1 MDSSLIVMGT
11 VLIILLC
18 LSAFLSSSEMALIS
32 LSSIRLKMSSDEGN
46 KKAKKTQKLL
56 NNYNLTIVSIVV
68 GNNIVN
74 ILLPT
79 ISTLFFTQLISNKL
93 IAIFV
98 STVLMT
104 IIVIFFGE
112 IIPKIYGK
120 DQQENL
126 VFKVVDILDIMIRI
140 LYPITKIFL
149 VLTDF
154 IQDHFFP
161 ETSDE
166 EIEVEEELLTRIEE
180 GVEEGSLNEDEEE
193 LIRNAIEFEEIRVE
207 EVLRPKADIFM
218 INVDT
223 PNDKIFMLMSKERYS
238 RIPVYEHDTDNIIG
252 ILYERDFLTAYIDY
266 RDLDIRDILREVN
279 FIPDTMRISLL
290 LPQLQKDRSHLA
302 MVVDEH
308 GTIQGLITVEDIIE
322 ELVGDIWDED
332 EDIQSEIKPLNNQ
345 QYLVLG
351 SATLSDF
358 NEYFENKELPEIES
372 EQENTIAGYVIELLQ
387 AIPEEGDRCSDE
399 TYQFEVKSMD
409 NNRIDQILVTIL
421 GGDE

>member
-79 ISTLFFTQLISNKL
+79 ISTLFFTLLISNKI

-120 DQQENL
+120 DQQENF
-126 VFKVVDILDIMIRI
+126 VFKVVDILDIMIKI

-161 ETSDE
+161 ETTDE

-223 PNDKIFMLMSKERYS
+223 PNDKIFMLMSQERYS

-252 ILYERDFLTAYIDY
+252 ILYERDFLTSYIDY
-266 RDLDIRDILREVN
+266 RDLDVRDILREVN

-332 EDIQSEIKPLNNQ
+332 EDIQSEIKPLNDQ

-351 SATLSDF
+351 SVTLSDF

-372 EQENTIAGYVIELLQ
+372 DQENTIAGYVIELLQ

-399 TYQFEVKSMD
+399 TYRFEVKSMD

>member
-32 LSSIRLKMSSDEGN
+32 LSSIRLKMSCDEGN

-126 VFKVVDILDIMIRI
+126 VFKVVDILDIMIKV

-161 ETSDE
+161 ETTDE
-166 EIEVEEELLTRIEE
+166 EIEIEEELLTRIEE

-252 ILYERDFLTAYIDY
+252 ILYERDFLTSYIDY
-266 RDLDIRDILREVN
+266 RDLDVRDILREVN

-332 EDIQSEIKPLNNQ
+332 EDIQSEIKPLNDQ

-351 SATLSDF
+351 SVTLSDF

-372 EQENTIAGYVIELLQ
+372 DQENTIAGYVIELLQ

-399 TYQFEVKSMD
+399 TYRFEVKSMD

>member
-79 ISTLFFTQLISNKL
+79 ISTLFFSQLISNKL

-126 VFKVVDILDIMIRI
+126 VFKVVDILDVMIRI

-154 IQDHFFP
+154 IQDHLFP

-218 INVDT
+218 INVET
-223 PNDKIFMLMSKERYS
+223 PNDEIFMLMSKERYS

-332 EDIQSEIKPLNNQ
+332 EDIQSEIKPLNNH

-351 SATLSDF
+351 SVTLSDF

-387 AIPEEGDRCSDE
+387 AIPKEGDRCCDE
-399 TYQFEVKSMD
+399 TYRFEVKSMD

>member
-18 LSAFLSSSEMALIS
+18 LSAFLSSTEMALIS

-126 VFKVVDILDIMIRI
+126 VFKVVDILDVMIRI

-332 EDIQSEIKPLNNQ
+332 EDIQSEIKPLNNH

-351 SATLSDF
+351 SVTLSDF

-387 AIPEEGDRCSDE
+387 AIPKEGDRCCDE
-399 TYQFEVKSMD
+399 TYRFEVKSMD

>member
-46 KKAKKTQKLL
+46 KKAKKTQNLL

-126 VFKVVDILDIMIRI
+126 VFKVVDILDVMIRI

-180 GVEEGSLNEDEEE
+180 GVEEGSLNEEEEE

-218 INVDT
+218 INADT
-223 PNDKIFMLMSKERYS
+223 PNDEIFMLMSKERYS

-351 SATLSDF
+351 GVTLSDF

-387 AIPEEGDRCSDE
+387 AIPKEGDRCCDE
-399 TYQFEVKSMD
+399 TYRFEVKSMD

>member
-120 DQQENL
+120 DQQENF
-126 VFKVVDILDIMIRI
+126 VFKVVDILDIMIKI

-332 EDIQSEIKPLNNQ
+332 EDIQSEIKPLNDQ

-351 SATLSDF
+351 SVTLSDF

-399 TYQFEVKSMD
+399 TYRFEVESMD

>member
-32 LSSIRLKMSSDEGN
+32 LSSIRLRMSSDEGN

-126 VFKVVDILDIMIRI
+126 VFKVVDILDVMIRI

-218 INVDT
+218 INVET
-223 PNDKIFMLMSKERYS
+223 PNDEIFMLMSKERYS

-332 EDIQSEIKPLNNQ
+332 EDIQSEIKPLNNH

-351 SATLSDF
+351 SVTLSDF
-358 NEYFENKELPEIES
+358 NEYFGNKELPEIES

-387 AIPEEGDRCSDE
+387 AIPTEGDRCCDE
-399 TYQFEVKSMD
+399 TYRFEVKSMD

>member
-126 VFKVVDILDIMIRI
+126 VFKVVDILDVMIRI

-266 RDLDIRDILREVN
+266 HDLDIRDILREVN

-332 EDIQSEIKPLNNQ
+332 EDIQSEIKPLNNH

-351 SATLSDF
+351 SVTLSDF

-387 AIPEEGDRCSDE
+387 AIPKEGDRCCDE
-399 TYQFEVKSMD
+399 TYRFEVKSMD

>member
-126 VFKVVDILDIMIRI
+126 VFKVVDILDVMIRI

-218 INVDT
+218 INVET
-223 PNDKIFMLMSKERYS
+223 PNDEIFMLMSKERYS

-351 SATLSDF
+351 SVTLSDF

-387 AIPEEGDRCSDE
+387 AIPKEGDRCCDE
-399 TYQFEVKSMD
+399 TYRFEVKSMD

>member
-46 KKAKKTQKLL
+46 KKAIKTQKLL

-79 ISTLFFTQLISNKL
+79 ISTLFFTQLISNKF

-120 DQQENL
+120 DQQENF
-126 VFKVVDILDIMIRI
+126 VFKVVDILDIMIKI

-161 ETSDE
+161 ETTDE

-223 PNDKIFMLMSKERYS
+223 PNDKIFMLMSQERYS
-238 RIPVYEHDTDNIIG
+238 RIPIYEHDTDNIIG
-252 ILYERDFLTAYIDY
+252 ILYERDFLTSYIEY

-279 FIPDTMRISLL
+279 FVPDTMRISLL

-322 ELVGDIWDED
+322 ELVGEIWDED
-332 EDIQSEIKPLNNQ
+332 EDIQSEIKPLNDQ

-351 SATLSDF
+351 SVTLSDF

-399 TYQFEVKSMD
+399 TYRFEVKSMD

>member
-126 VFKVVDILDIMIRI
+126 VFKVVDILDVMIRI

-149 VLTDF
+149 VFTDF

-218 INVDT
+218 INADT
-223 PNDKIFMLMSKERYS
+223 PNDEIFMLMSKERYS

-351 SATLSDF
+351 SVTLSDF
-358 NEYFENKELPEIES
+358 NEYFGNEELPEIES

-387 AIPEEGDRCSDE
+387 AIPKEGDRCCDE
-399 TYQFEVKSMD
+399 TYRFEVKSMD

>member
-120 DQQENL
+120 DQQENF
-126 VFKVVDILDIMIRI
+126 VFKVVDILDIMIKI

-223 PNDKIFMLMSKERYS
+223 PNDKIFMLMSQERYS

-332 EDIQSEIKPLNNQ
+332 EDIQSEIKPLNDQ

-351 SATLSDF
+351 SVTLSDF
-358 NEYFENKELPEIES
+358 NEYFENKELPEIDS

>member
-79 ISTLFFTQLISNKL
+79 ISTLFFTQLISNKI

-120 DQQENL
+120 DQQENF
-126 VFKVVDILDIMIRI
+126 VFKVVDILDMMIKI

-161 ETSDE
+161 ETTDE

-223 PNDKIFMLMSKERYS
+223 PNDKIFMLMSQERYS

-332 EDIQSEIKPLNNQ
+332 EDIQSEIKPLNDQ

-351 SATLSDF
+351 SVTLSDF
-358 NEYFENKELPEIES
+358 NEYFENKELPEIDS

-399 TYQFEVKSMD
+399 TYRFEVKSMD

>member
-32 LSSIRLKMSSDEGN
+32 LSAIRLKMSCDEGN

-79 ISTLFFTQLISNKL
+79 ISTLFFTQLISNKI

-120 DQQENL
+120 DQQENF
-126 VFKVVDILDIMIRI
+126 VFKVVDILDIMIKI

-223 PNDKIFMLMSKERYS
+223 PNDKIFMLMSQERYS

-279 FIPDTMRISLL
+279 FVPDTMRISLL

-322 ELVGDIWDED
+322 ELVGEIWDED
-332 EDIQSEIKPLNNQ
+332 EDIQSEIKPLNDQ

-351 SATLSDF
+351 SVTLSDF
-358 NEYFENKELPEIES
+358 NEYFENKELPEIDS

-399 TYQFEVKSMD
+399 TYRFEVKSMD

-421 GGDE
+421 RGDE

>member
-120 DQQENL
+120 DQQENF
-126 VFKVVDILDIMIRI
+126 VFKVVDILDIMIKI

-161 ETSDE
+161 ETTDE

-223 PNDKIFMLMSKERYS
+223 PNDKIFMLMSQERYS

-332 EDIQSEIKPLNNQ
+332 EDIQSEIKPLNDQ

-351 SATLSDF
+351 SVTLSDF
-358 NEYFENKELPEIES
+358 NEYFENKELPEIDS

-399 TYQFEVKSMD
+399 TYRFEVKSMD

>member
-32 LSSIRLKMSSDEGN
+32 LSSIRLKMSCDEGN

-79 ISTLFFTQLISNKL
+79 ISTLFFTQLISNKI

-120 DQQENL
+120 DQQENF
-126 VFKVVDILDIMIRI
+126 VFKVVDILDIMIKI

-161 ETSDE
+161 ETTDE

-223 PNDKIFMLMSKERYS
+223 PNDKIFMLMSQERYS

-252 ILYERDFLTAYIDY
+252 ILYERDFLTSYIEY
-266 RDLDIRDILREVN
+266 RDLDIRDILRDVN

-332 EDIQSEIKPLNNQ
+332 EDIQSEIKPLNDQ

-351 SATLSDF
+351 SVTLSDF
-358 NEYFENKELPEIES
+358 NEYFENKELPEIDS

-399 TYQFEVKSMD
+399 TYRFEVKSMD

>member
-120 DQQENL
+120 DQQENF
-126 VFKVVDILDIMIRI
+126 VFKVVDILDIMIKF

-161 ETSDE
+161 ETTDE

-223 PNDKIFMLMSKERYS
+223 PNDKIFMLMSQERYS

-252 ILYERDFLTAYIDY
+252 ILYERDFLTSYIDY
-266 RDLDIRDILREVN
+266 RDLDVRDILREVN

-332 EDIQSEIKPLNNQ
+332 EDIQSEIKPLNDQ

-351 SATLSDF
+351 SVTLSDF

-372 EQENTIAGYVIELLQ
+372 DQENTIAGYVIELLQ

-399 TYQFEVKSMD
+399 TYRFEVKSMD

>member
-126 VFKVVDILDIMIRI
+126 VFKVVDILDVMIRI

-218 INVDT
+218 INVET
-223 PNDKIFMLMSKERYS
+223 PNDEIFMLMSKERYS

-332 EDIQSEIKPLNNQ
+332 EDIQSEIKPLNNH

-351 SATLSDF
+351 SVTLSDF
-358 NEYFENKELPEIES
+358 NEYFGNKELPEIES

-387 AIPEEGDRCSDE
+387 AIPTEGDRCCDE
-399 TYQFEVKSMD
+399 TYRFEVKSMD

>member
-126 VFKVVDILDIMIRI
+126 VFKVVDILNVMIRI

-193 LIRNAIEFEEIRVE
+193 LIRNAIEFEEIRVK

-218 INVDT
+218 INADT
-223 PNDKIFMLMSKERYS
+223 PNDEIFMLMSKERYS

-266 RDLDIRDILREVN
+266 RDLDIHDILREVN

-351 SATLSDF
+351 SVTLSDF

-387 AIPEEGDRCSDE
+387 AIPKEGDRCCDE
-399 TYQFEVKSMD
+399 TYRFEVKSMD

>member
-218 INVDT
+218 INADT
-223 PNDKIFMLMSKERYS
+223 PNDEIFMLMSKERYS

-351 SATLSDF
+351 SVTLSDF

-387 AIPEEGDRCSDE
+387 AIPKEGDRCCDE
-399 TYQFEVKSMD
+399 TYRFEVKSMD

>member
-126 VFKVVDILDIMIRI
+126 VFKVVDILDVMIRI

-218 INVDT
+218 INADT
-223 PNDKIFMLMSKERYS
+223 PNDEIFMLMSKERYS

-351 SATLSDF
+351 SVTLSDF

-387 AIPEEGDRCSDE
+387 AIPKEGDRCCDE
-399 TYQFEVKSMD
+399 TYRFEVKSMD

>member
-332 EDIQSEIKPLNNQ
+332 EDIQSEIKPLNNH

-351 SATLSDF
+351 SVTLSDF

-387 AIPEEGDRCSDE
+387 AIPKEGDRCCDE
-399 TYQFEVKSMD
+399 TYRFEVKSMD

>member
-79 ISTLFFTQLISNKL
+79 ISTLFFTQLISNKI

-120 DQQENL
+120 DQQENF
-126 VFKVVDILDIMIRI
+126 VFKVVDILDIMIKI

-161 ETSDE
+161 ETTDE

-223 PNDKIFMLMSKERYS
+223 PNDKIFMLMSQERYS

-332 EDIQSEIKPLNNQ
+332 EDIQSEIKPLNDQ
-345 QYLVLG
+345 QYIVLG
-351 SATLSDF
+351 SVTLSDF
-358 NEYFENKELPEIES
+358 NEYFENKELPEIDS

-399 TYQFEVKSMD
+399 TYRFEVKSMD

>member
-46 KKAKKTQKLL
+46 KKAIKTQKLL

-79 ISTLFFTQLISNKL
+79 ISTLFFTQLISNKI

-120 DQQENL
+120 DQQENF
-126 VFKVVDILDIMIRI
+126 VFKVVDILDIMIKI

-161 ETSDE
+161 ETTDE

-223 PNDKIFMLMSKERYS
+223 PNDKIFMLMSQERYS
-238 RIPVYEHDTDNIIG
+238 RIPIYEHDTDNIIG
-252 ILYERDFLTAYIDY
+252 ILYERDFLTSYIEY

-279 FIPDTMRISLL
+279 FVPDTMRISLL

-322 ELVGDIWDED
+322 ELVGEIWDED
-332 EDIQSEIKPLNNQ
+332 EDIQSEIKPLNDQ

-351 SATLSDF
+351 SVTLSDF

-399 TYQFEVKSMD
+399 TYRFEVKSMD

>member
-266 RDLDIRDILREVN
+266 HDLDIRDILREVN

-332 EDIQSEIKPLNNQ
+332 EDIQSEIKPLNNH

-351 SATLSDF
+351 SVTLSDF

-387 AIPEEGDRCSDE
+387 AIPKEGDRCCDE
-399 TYQFEVKSMD
+399 TYRFEVKSMD

>member
-126 VFKVVDILDIMIRI
+126 VFKVVDILDVMIRI

-252 ILYERDFLTAYIDY
+252 ILYERDFLTAYIDH

-332 EDIQSEIKPLNNQ
+332 EDIQSEIKPLNNH

-351 SATLSDF
+351 SVTLSDF

-387 AIPEEGDRCSDE
+387 AIPTEGDSCCDE
-399 TYQFEVKSMD
+399 TYRFEVKSMD

>member
-238 RIPVYEHDTDNIIG
+238 RKIS
-252 ILYERDFLTAYIDY
+252 
-266 RDLDIRDILREVN
+266 
-279 FIPDTMRISLL
+279 RIS
-290 LPQLQKDRSHLA
+290 
-302 MVVDEH
+302 
-308 GTIQGLITVEDIIE
+308 
-322 ELVGDIWDED
+322 
-332 EDIQSEIKPLNNQ
+332 
-345 QYLVLG
+345 
-351 SATLSDF
+351 
-358 NEYFENKELPEIES
+358 
-372 EQENTIAGYVIELLQ
+372 
-387 AIPEEGDRCSDE
+387 
-399 TYQFEVKSMD
+399 KS
-409 NNRIDQILVTIL
+409 R
-421 GGDE
+421 

>member
-32 LSSIRLKMSSDEGN
+32 LSSIRLKMSCDEGN

-79 ISTLFFTQLISNKL
+79 ISTLFFTQLISNKI

-120 DQQENL
+120 DQQENF
-126 VFKVVDILDIMIRI
+126 VFKVVDILDIMIKI

-161 ETSDE
+161 ETTDE

-279 FIPDTMRISLL
+279 FIPNTMRISLL

-332 EDIQSEIKPLNNQ
+332 EDIQSEIKPLNDQ

-351 SATLSDF
+351 SVTLSDF
-358 NEYFENKELPEIES
+358 NEYFENKELPEIDS

-399 TYQFEVKSMD
+399 TYRFEVKSMD

>member
-120 DQQENL
+120 DQQENF
-126 VFKVVDILDIMIRI
+126 VFKVVDILDIMIKI

-161 ETSDE
+161 ETTDE

-223 PNDKIFMLMSKERYS
+223 PNDKIFMLMSQERYS

-332 EDIQSEIKPLNNQ
+332 EDIQSEIKPLNDQ
-345 QYLVLG
+345 QYIVLG
-351 SATLSDF
+351 SVTLSDF
-358 NEYFENKELPEIES
+358 NEYFENKELPEIDS

-399 TYQFEVKSMD
+399 TYRFEVKSMD

>member
-32 LSSIRLKMSSDEGN
+32 LSSIRLKMSCDEGN

-79 ISTLFFTQLISNKL
+79 ISTLFFTQLISNKI

-120 DQQENL
+120 DQQENF
-126 VFKVVDILDIMIRI
+126 VFRVVDILDIMIKI

-161 ETSDE
+161 DTTDE

-223 PNDKIFMLMSKERYS
+223 PNDKIFMLMSQERYS

-266 RDLDIRDILREVN
+266 RDLDIRDILREAN

-332 EDIQSEIKPLNNQ
+332 EDIQSEIKPLNDR

-351 SATLSDF
+351 SVTLSDF

-399 TYQFEVKSMD
+399 TYRFEVKSMD

>member
-1 MDSSLIVMGT
+1 MDSSLIVMGS

-79 ISTLFFTQLISNKL
+79 ISTLFFTQLISNKI

-120 DQQENL
+120 DQQENF

-223 PNDKIFMLMSKERYS
+223 PNDKIFMLMSQERYS

-351 SATLSDF
+351 SVTLNDF

-387 AIPEEGDRCSDE
+387 AIPEEGDRCSDQ
-399 TYQFEVKSMD
+399 TYRFEVKSMD

>member
-32 LSSIRLKMSSDEGN
+32 LSSIRLKMSCDEGN

-120 DQQENL
+120 DQQENF
-126 VFKVVDILDIMIRI
+126 VFKVVDILDIMIKI

-223 PNDKIFMLMSKERYS
+223 PNDKIFMLMSQERYS
-238 RIPVYEHDTDNIIG
+238 RVPVYEHDTDNIIG

-266 RDLDIRDILREVN
+266 RDLDVRDILREVN

-332 EDIQSEIKPLNNQ
+332 EDIQSEIKPLNDL

-351 SATLSDF
+351 SVTLSDF

-399 TYQFEVKSMD
+399 TYRFEVKSMD

>member
-32 LSSIRLKMSSDEGN
+32 LSSIRLKMSCDEGN

-79 ISTLFFTQLISNKL
+79 ISTLFFTQLISNKI

-120 DQQENL
+120 DQQENF
-126 VFKVVDILDIMIRI
+126 VFKVVDILDIMIKI

-161 ETSDE
+161 ETTDE

-223 PNDKIFMLMSKERYS
+223 PNDKIFMLMSQERYS

-252 ILYERDFLTAYIDY
+252 ILYERDFLTSYIDY
-266 RDLDIRDILREVN
+266 RDLDVRDILREVN

-332 EDIQSEIKPLNNQ
+332 EDIQSEIKPLNDQ

-351 SATLSDF
+351 SVTLSDF

-372 EQENTIAGYVIELLQ
+372 DQENTIAGYVIELLQ

-399 TYQFEVKSMD
+399 TYRFEVKSMD

>member
-126 VFKVVDILDIMIRI
+126 VFKVVDILDVMIRI

-218 INVDT
+218 INADT
-223 PNDKIFMLMSKERYS
+223 PNDEIFMLMSKERYS

-266 RDLDIRDILREVN
+266 HDLDIRDILREVN

-332 EDIQSEIKPLNNQ
+332 EDIQSEIKPLNNH

-351 SATLSDF
+351 SVTLSDF

-387 AIPEEGDRCSDE
+387 AIPKEGDRCCDE
-399 TYQFEVKSMD
+399 TYRFEVKSMD

>member
-79 ISTLFFTQLISNKL
+79 ISTLFFTQLISNKI

-120 DQQENL
+120 DQQENF
-126 VFKVVDILDIMIRI
+126 VFKVVDILDIMIKI

-154 IQDHFFP
+154 IQDNFFP
-161 ETSDE
+161 ETTDE

-193 LIRNAIEFEEIRVE
+193 LIRNAIEFEDIRVE

-223 PNDKIFMLMSKERYS
+223 PNDKIFMLMSQERYS
-238 RIPVYEHDTDNIIG
+238 RIPVYEHNTDNIIG

-332 EDIQSEIKPLNNQ
+332 EDIQSEIKPLNDQ

-351 SATLSDF
+351 SVTLSDF

-399 TYQFEVKSMD
+399 TYRFEVKSMD

>member
-79 ISTLFFTQLISNKL
+79 ISTLFFTMLISNKI

-120 DQQENL
+120 DQQENF
-126 VFKVVDILDIMIRI
+126 VFKVVDILDIMIKI

-154 IQDHFFP
+154 IQDRFFP

-223 PNDKIFMLMSKERYS
+223 PNDKIFMLMSQERYS

-279 FIPDTMRISLL
+279 FVPDTMRISLL

-322 ELVGDIWDED
+322 ELVGEIWDED
-332 EDIQSEIKPLNNQ
+332 EDIQPEIKQLNDQ

-351 SATLSDF
+351 SVTLSDF
-358 NEYFENKELPEIES
+358 NEYFENKELPEIDS

-399 TYQFEVKSMD
+399 TYRFEVKSMD

>member
-18 LSAFLSSSEMALIS
+18 LSAFLSSTEMALIS

-126 VFKVVDILDIMIRI
+126 VFKVVDILDIMIKI

-207 EVLRPKADIFM
+207 EVLRPKVDIFM
-218 INVDT
+218 INVET
-223 PNDKIFMLMSKERYS
+223 PNDEIFILMSKERYS

-266 RDLDIRDILREVN
+266 YDLDIRDILREVN

-332 EDIQSEIKPLNNQ
+332 EDIQSEIKPLNNH

-351 SATLSDF
+351 SVTLSDF

-387 AIPEEGDRCSDE
+387 AIPKEGDRCCDE
-399 TYQFEVKSMD
+399 TYRFEVKSMD